1 MNYIL
6 FSHGDRAGALPAQI
20 QMYAYNAD
28 FRYLAERLCCA
39 NSSTNTTVAQKRD
52 TECRLQNTIA
62 QLTLGTETGRNRPNR
77 TQQIESGERSA
88 TWFIIVDNAP
98 LPTAHAELLF
108 ANGVVHRLP
117 RGARRST
124 RETYRSQ
131 NTNARCACTPPP
143 PLETFSRRI
152 SASTCSSMELAGL
165 KKKKKNIM
173 MTQEIVKSVVNVFSL
188 DEHNVNT
195 NLLGAYTTM
204 DGPITVSG
212 VFLRLS

>member
-1 MNYIL
+1 M
-6 FSHGDRAGALPAQI
+6 
-20 QMYAYNAD
+20 
-28 FRYLAERLCCA
+28 

-52 TECRLQNTIA
+52 TECRLQNTVA
-62 QLTLGTETGRNRPNR
+62 ELLGDTLGTETGRNRPNR
-77 TQQIESGERSA
+77 AQQIESGESSA
-88 TWFIIVDNAP
+88 TWFIIVDNAA

-124 RETYRSQ
+124 RETYHSQ

-152 SASTCSSMELAGL
+152 SASICSSMELAGL
-165 KKKKKNIM
+165 KKKKKNFIMM
-173 MTQEIVKSVVNVFSL
+173 MTQEIVKSVVSVFSRE
-188 DEHNVNT
+188 EHNVNT

-204 DGPITVSG
+204 DGPHNCFWC
-212 VFLRLS
+212 VFKA